1 MITDYEE
8 KIESLCES
16 FDVDK
21 DTTEHTLKREKLKS
35 RKNIKLYIT
44 FTVILLYIVVSSLPI
59 IVNIIKIYNNLK
71 KKNYIYNT
79 SLILLKLFF

>member
-21 DTTEHTLKREKLKS
+21 DTIEQTLKREKLKS

-44 FTVILLYIVVSSLPI
+44 FIIILLYIVVSSLPI
-59 IVNIIKIYNNLK
+59 IVNIIK
-71 KKNYIYNT
+71 
-79 SLILLKLFF
+79 